1 MEDDEPVRLNIYD
14 LGKSNTVQSLNGWL
28 KPVGIGAF
36 HCAVQVY
43 GVEWS
48 YGGWRAQEGLKD
60 SEDSEAK
67 TGIWSCLPQMSVDHT
82 FREAVP
88 MGSISMSEDETV
100 ELIYSLM
107 EEWPMSEYDIL
118 NKNCCHFCEELC
130 LSLGLGPLPSRV
142 KKLAGL
148 GATLNES
155 AQVAVD
161 QVFQVASKVKSDIV
175 GAGYV
180 ATNLAVQAVMSGA
193 SALADAPRH
202 LSDYLHRAGR
212 TARYGEPGK
221 VTSLV
226 KKGDKAL
233 AKAPGRFLPM
243 VQRIRYNAVIG
254 ARGRESRGLDHRG
267 WSESLVLLELLVQRG
282 ALGLELV
289 PKLKG
294 GRTAW
299 NFFKV
304 ISGCGKSGEW
314 KLSHQTLEI
323 LRCSGILPTLLSFG
337 AALTA
342 ITTGVLVDTW
352 LKALHLY
359 SQMWWMHLLPDL
371 VAFNALGSAAAVS
384 GQWLLM
390 LRLMEDA
397 TKMRLQCDA
406 ITGTALVSACETLSA
421 WQEGLVSW
429 RSLRQ
434 DGMAVN
440 LIQLNSVISNVGKG
454 LCWDLAA
461 ELLQMSLQPDEVTL
475 TASLAACCD
484 AMQWDT
490 ALDCFLMATGGWSSR
505 ASVTALLGS
514 LRGAQQ
520 WRMARHSW
528 EQLQVS
534 PDLPCVN
541 ELVSTSAL
549 SFHWPQAL
557 VDFHLLQ
564 ELRLKTDT
572 VALNSLLAAFLPLGK
587 WQQIMLYLDD
597 IRDLK
602 GFCCVATCY
611 ARAAQRERLL
621 ALL

>member
-1 MEDDEPVRLNIYD
+1 MADPD
-14 LGKSNTVQSLNGWL
+14 TVL
-28 KPVGIGAF
+28 
-36 HCAVQVY
+36 
-43 GVEWS
+43 E
-48 YGGWRAQEGLKD
+48 
-60 SEDSEAK
+60 
-67 TGIWSCLPQMSVDHT
+67 
-82 FREAVP
+82 
-88 MGSISMSEDETV
+88 
-100 ELIYSLM
+100 
-107 EEWPMSEYDIL
+107 
-118 NKNCCHFCEELC
+118 
-130 LSLGLGPLPSRV
+130 
-142 KKLAGL
+142 
-148 GATLNES
+148 
-155 AQVAVD
+155 
-161 QVFQVASKVKSDIV
+161 
-175 GAGYV
+175 
-180 ATNLAVQAVMSGA
+180 
-193 SALADAPRH
+193 
-202 LSDYLHRAGR
+202 
-212 TARYGEPGK
+212 
-221 VTSLV
+221 
-226 KKGDKAL
+226 
-233 AKAPGRFLPM
+233 
-243 VQRIRYNAVIG
+243 YNAVIG
-254 ARGRESRGLDHRG
+254 ARGRESR

-282 ALGLELV
+282 LVATMVSRSAGLGACAKAQRWQNSMELLQGLV
-289 PKLKG
+289 RAETLRPN
-294 GRTAW
+294 AIPF
-299 NFFKV
+299 NAV

-323 LRCSGILPTLLSFG
+323 LRCNGILPTLLSFG

-541 ELVSTSAL
+541 ELLSTSAL

-621 ALL
+621 ALLRHSNSLRLDVGSLTLAAGGTGLPPDLLVSLRQPCLMRS